1 MMDLNIQQIYDY
13 AKLATLA
20 YVDLSTEENPTVP
33 SVIIRVAKESNAPGN
48 TARLPESLGTQTLNP
63 SGAISADITGKWTI
77 LDPYFR
83 KSEATGHSDPAS
95 GFAAMLVQNDTTG
108 AKVLAIAGT
117 EPSAPQQAVQDLLE
131 ADLQQLGGWG
141 IALAQTVSL
150 FNYVQV
156 LKGTGSVDQLVL
168 KTGTTPPDNGEYR
181 FTQMQDGS
189 LFYLWL
195 EKTTPALGL
204 GLIGAD
210 EQLTVTGHSLG
221 GHLQRRRCRR
231 TRPKHFAQA
240 H

>member
-48 TARLPESLGTQTLNP
+48 TARLPESLGIQMLNP
-63 SGAISADITGKWTI
+63 GGAVSADITGQWTV
-77 LDPYFR
+77 LDLYFR

-168 KTGTTPPDNGEYR
+168 KTGTTPSLVVKV
-181 FTQMQDGS
+181 TTCCKAGS
-189 LFYLWL
+189 A
-195 EKTTPALGL
+195 TT
-204 GLIGAD
+204 
-210 EQLTVTGHSLG
+210 
-221 GHLQRRRCRR
+221 
-231 TRPKHFAQA
+231 
-240 H
+240 